1 MGPKQLKK
9 YPLQLIK
16 MMTRYGEE
24 LLWANDVKKSDAVFK
39 FVVKLSSVNL
49 EKVRYFRIYFRLMYL
64 IKINNIKEVCE
75 RHNPARQ

>member
-1 MGPKQLKK
+1 MESSYLQKFSLGPEQLKK

-39 FVVKLSSVNL
+39 FVVNLSNGNPETSEL
-49 EKVRYFRIYFRLMYL
+49 RRGSAFS
-64 IKINNIKEVCE
+64 NIFSFNVL
-75 RHNPARQ
+75 H

>member
-1 MGPKQLKK
+1 MESSYLQKFSLGPEQLKK

-39 FVVKLSSVNL
+39 FVVNLSNG
-49 EKVRYFRIYFRLMYL
+49 
-64 IKINNIKEVCE
+64 
-75 RHNPARQ
+75 NPEASELKRGSAFSNTFSFNVLH

>member
-1 MGPKQLKK
+1 MESSYLQKFSLGPEQLKK

-39 FVVKLSSVNL
+39 FVVNLSYGNPEASEL
-49 EKVRYFRIYFRLMYL
+49 RRGSAFS
-64 IKINNIKEVCE
+64 NIFSFNVL
-75 RHNPARQ
+75 H